1 MTERRPYSRTGL
13 HALKARVKL
22 RGFNA
27 IDRRT
32 AVARQTLAFRRE
44 LIAALGGE
52 KQLSPQRLR
61 VVELVARA
69 ALFLDH
75 LDGFLVEQ
83 KSLVNHRSRSV
94 IPALLQRQAIAD
106 HLAKL
111 LDKLGLD
118 CVPEPEQTLEE
129 YLRER
134 YGHKDA
140 TRPEPEPE
148 KDAP

>member
-1 MTERRPYSRTGL
+1 M
-13 HALKARVKL
+13 
-22 RGFNA
+22 
-27 IDRRT
+27 
-32 AVARQTLAFRRE
+32 
-44 LIAALGGE
+44 
-52 KQLSPQRLR
+52 
-61 VVELVARA
+61 
-69 ALFLDH
+69 
-75 LDGFLVEQ
+75 
-83 KSLVNHRSRSV
+83 